1 MKKFFILI
9 IAVTIALTSTAQP
22 VFAMAYPPPYDPYN
36 LTANNII
43 FLDDPKLVAGCSAG
57 APLAPTTAKMD
68 TAGLARIEALKP
80 IYQQASAQ
88 TKVPWQVYAAID
100 YREDNNDPNK
110 SMLGGEPLGTKA
122 VDSGQI
128 PYTKLESILMG
139 DKILQGLAKDVYGV
153 DVTQPLD
160 ADKLQKAFIVYNRG
174 YSYKR
179 AGTSPDLSPYVMNQ
193 YDSAHTNMIFPSIP
207 GETLAGRKETGRLG
221 ALTVFAIINA
231 GTATDEINTTINTGG
246 CFGSGVG
253 AKVDYSP
260 IYPVMDAGT
269 LPDSMLCVPRPSK
282 PGFKL
287 LKGPACDSF
296 LAMDAAYKNAFGK
309 QMPLIG
315 GYRTAAEQIACGG
328 TVQNP
333 GGNNGACTTYKPKN
347 DPPEHLWGTAIDFGE
362 EIMKINSPEHKW
374 LETNGPLFGWFWP
387 NWASGGR
394 GGNAGVVE
402 AWHFAYYF
410 VGHNPKSDKLESLK

>member
-1 MKKFFILI
+1 MKKFTLAI
-9 IAVTIALTSTAQP
+9 TALVAITTTAQP
-22 VFAMAYPPPYDPYN
+22 VFAAAYPPAYEPYN
-36 LTANNII
+36 LTDNNII
-43 FLDDPKLVAGCSAG
+43 FLDDPKAVAGCSAG
-57 APLAPTTAKMD
+57 AALPPTTAKMD
-68 TAGLARIEALKP
+68 AAGLARIEALKP
-80 IYQQASAQ
+80 VYQEASAK

-110 SMLGGEPLGTKA
+110 SMLGGEPLGQPA
-122 VDSGQI
+122 VDSGKT

-139 DKILQGLAKDVYGV
+139 DEILKGLAKGVYGV

-174 YSYKR
+174 YSYKN
-179 AGTSPDLSPYVMNQ
+179 AGTSPDKSPYVMNQ
-193 YDSAHTNMIFPSIP
+193 YDDAHKDMVFPSIP

-246 CFGSGVG
+246 CFGAGVG

-260 IYPVMDAGT
+260 IYPGMDAGT
-269 LPDSMLCVPRPSK
+269 LPDSMLCVPRPSQ

-296 LAMDAAYKNAFGK
+296 LALDAAYKNAFGK
-309 QMPLIG
+309 PIPVGG
-315 GYRTAAEQIACGG
+315 GYRTAAEQIRCGG
-328 TVQNP
+328 TKQNP
-333 GGNNGACTTYKPKN
+333 GGENPACIYYDPKN
-347 DPPEHLWGTAIDFGE
+347 DPPEHLWGTAIDFSGPLT
-362 EIMKINSPEHKW
+362 NGSSAEHKW
-374 LETNGPLFGWFWP
+374 LEQNGPLFGWFWP